1 MEITKVEDRMY
12 LYYNLDCLR
21 VDCSTVFIT
30 FGLVFVSTKG
40 GRFLASKLCH
50 VKLDSVL
57 VTWQSHELTRR
68 GGSYDD
74 ME

>member
-40 GRFLASKLCH
+40 GRFLASKLSH

-68 GGSYDD
+68 GGSCDD